1 MILLGRDDAVG
12 FRLPELG
19 ATGTRRGTFP
29 FTITHEGRFG
39 DSYTL
44 YADTEETRLMWK
56 SKLDE
61 AIQLRQQSS
70 GVFKVRMLNRESFLM
85 KIGAPSGYLPE
96 GRQLTRTINCATP
109 FCTLRTVST
118 FRFLTKLRY
127 QQHGTVEA

>member
-1 MILLGRDDAVG
+1 MILLGRDDAAG

-19 ATGTRRGTFP
+19 APGTRRGTFP

-96 GRQLTRTINCATP
+96 GRQLTRTINCVTP
-109 FCTLRTVST
+109 FSKLHTVMALQL
-118 FRFLTKLRY
+118 LTKSY
-127 QQHGTVEA
+127 CQQQETVGP